1 MPDERAEDVIAW
13 SIRTFGP
20 SLAISTSFQ
29 KEGMVIIDMAA
40 RLDPAIRVFTL
51 DTGRLPQET
60 YDMIEVVRRR
70 YGVQVETISPDPA
83 ELDSMVSRHGLDL
96 FRNDVPSRML
106 CCNIRKVRPLARKLK
121 EFQAYMVGL
130 RRDQSESRA
139 GVSQIAHEGH
149 LVKVSPLADWTQEQV
164 EDYTVQNRVPVHPL
178 YAQGYASIGCAP
190 CTRGIKPGES
200 ERSGRWWWEQDA
212 DKECGIHFSSDG
224 RAERQ
229 VDVLLREVL
238 TGQPAT

>member
-1 MPDERAEDVIAW
+1 MCPTSSELESIA
-13 SIRTFGP
+13 SEHCISLIRNN
-20 SLAISTSFQ
+20 A
-29 KEGMVIIDMAA
+29 
-40 RLDPAIRVFTL
+40 
-51 DTGRLPQET
+51 
-60 YDMIEVVRRR
+60 
-70 YGVQVETISPDPA
+70 
-83 ELDSMVSRHGLDL
+83 
-96 FRNDVPSRML
+96 PSRSL
-106 CCNIRKVRPLARKLK
+106 CCNDRKVWPPARKLK

-149 LVKVSPLADWTQEQV
+149 LVKVSPLANWTQEQV

-178 YAQGYASIGCAP
+178 YAQGYTSIGCAP